1 MGENCHL
8 RLILHPPTHH
18 PPSSSVLY
26 SLPASTLGEEF
37 LNLRHCSPHNF
48 PPPTPVAVC
57 FPHFT
62 LLYLPSSLS
71 LGAGGREEGRAGE
84 GGGKTGREV
93 GGWRSSLVNEL
104 RVGGCSHNKKK
115 GGAKKKWLE
124 KPDLSTSLCLAL
136 PPPPTPSFPLLTIS
150 IRLHF
155 LLKANSVVPGLRWMA
170 ALELRF
176 NQ

>member
-1 MGENCHL
+1 MWGKISGGHHRLGENCHL
-8 RLILHPPTHH
+8 RLILHPPTPH

-115 GGAKKKWLE
+115 GGAKKNGWKN
-124 KPDLSTSLCLAL
+124 PISPHLSALLSLPRPPPLSLCLQ
-136 PPPPTPSFPLLTIS
+136 FPFACI
-150 IRLHF
+150 F
-155 LLKANSVVPGLRWMA
+155 Y
-170 ALELRF
+170 
-176 NQ
+176 